1 MVVYNQIQHDARV
14 IRAAECISKTGENIC
29 VLSCNSDP
37 NYSNP
42 LFTSVSLS
50 SSLKGPLLLIRF
62 WLFVFCFCVKNKLN
76 IKLLYMHDYF
86 MPYIGKILSFFLHKK
101 WIYDAHELLLQNKKN
116 RMGLRALFFLYN
128 ERFSIR
134 NASLVIAANDE
145 RARIIKYVYKLRNV
159 ISVCNIAPYNNDY
172 TLDEETK
179 REDYIVYQGVLSEER
194 QISTYIKMLCH
205 LPDYVKLKLIG
216 GGPDSQYYNTLVN
229 DLHLENRVKFTG
241 RIPYAR
247 LIEESRGCKIGIVSY
262 LMDDLNNYYCS
273 PNKLFEYIQYGIP
286 VIVSPQPFLKAV
298 VSKFSIGEVW
308 DIRKDSMAS
317 FVEKVMKILNNRSA
331 YQSGMNSF
339 NAIYTCENEMKKME
353 KAVCDVLCQLK

>member
-1 MVVYNQIQHDARV
+1 MTVYNQIQHDARV

-62 WLFVFCFCVKNKLN
+62 WLFVFCFCVKNKFN

-86 MPYIGKILSFFLHKK
+86 MPYIGKILSFFLRKK
-101 WIYDAHELLLQNKKN
+101 WIYDAHELLLQNKKK
-116 RMGLRALFFLYN
+116 RMSFRALFFLYL
-128 ERFSIR
+128 ERCSIR

-145 RARIIKYVYKLRNV
+145 RARIIKYVYKLKNV
-159 ISVCNIAPYNNDY
+159 ISVGNIAPYYADCI
-172 TLDEETK
+172 LDEEAN
-179 REDYIVYQGVLSEER
+179 EESYIVYQGVLSEER
-194 QISTYIKMLCH
+194 QISVYIKILCY

-216 GGPDSQYYNTLVN
+216 GGPDIQYYKTLVS

-241 RIPYAR
+241 RIPYVS
-247 LIEESRGCKIGIVSY
+247 LIKESKSCKIGIVSY

-286 VIVSPQPFLKAV
+286 VIVSPQPFLKTV

-308 DIRKDSMAS
+308 DIRQDSRDLL
-317 FVEKVMKILNNRSA
+317 VEKVMKILNNRSA
-331 YQSGMNSF
+331 YQSGMKSF
-339 NAIYTCENEMKKME
+339 NDIYTCEKEMMKME
-353 KAVCDVLCQLK
+353 IAICNIINHLN